1 MGIQPIRARAKDT
14 YGAIG
19 PWGHEEIPIG
29 DNNPPDAPKLS
40 GPTRV
45 PPGTYEYTF
54 NATDPDGD
62 NIKYHIEWGDG
73 NGEETE
79 FYSSGEK
86 ITVNHTFSEI
96 QVYFMKAQAIDP
108 YDYSSEWATL
118 RIEISKSRQISNL
131 FTNRF
136 LEQFLLLEVFLRI
149 MNHPPD
155 APDIDGPVRGKP
167 RVEYDFVFS
176 TTDPEGDDVSY
187 YVEWGDGTSNGWTD
201 YYPSGADVLIS
212 HTWKKIDW
220 DNIIRAKA
228 KDIHGA
234 ESDWSITPVPINK
247 ITVNHLFLRF
257 LEQFLFLE
265 VFLRIMNLLR

>member
-1 MGIQPIRARAKDT
+1 MSKSSNMVYKTLIFAVIVLFVCVAVQPAFALTKD
-14 YGAIG
+14 
-19 PWGHEEIPIG
+19 G
-29 DNNPPDAPKLS
+29 DNNPPEAPKLS

-86 ITVNHTFSEI
+86 VTVNHTFSEI
-96 QVYFMKAQAIDP
+96 QVYYMKAQAIDP

-131 FTNRF
+131 FTHRF
-136 LEQFLLLEVFLRI
+136 LEQFPL
-149 MNHPPD
+149 
-155 APDIDGPVRGKP
+155 
-167 RVEYDFVFS
+167 
-176 TTDPEGDDVSY
+176 
-187 YVEWGDGTSNGWTD
+187 
-201 YYPSGADVLIS
+201 
-212 HTWKKIDW
+212 
-220 DNIIRAKA
+220 
-228 KDIHGA
+228 
-234 ESDWSITPVPINK
+234 
-247 ITVNHLFLRF
+247 
-257 LEQFLFLE
+257 LE